1 MLTGNFKYVAYV
13 NMVSHTCVQQRT
25 LSESYCSV
33 SQGEDSKNMLQS
45 ELGGRGFEVS
55 CCLVLI

>member
-25 LSESYCSV
+25 LFESCCLV
-33 SQGEDSKNMLQS
+33 SQGEDRENMLQS
-45 ELGGRGFEVS
+45 ELGGRA

>member
-13 NMVSHTCVQQRT
+13 NMVSHTCVQERT

-45 ELGGRGFEVS
+45 ELGGRGF
-55 CCLVLI
+55 

>member
-25 LSESYCSV
+25 LSESYCAS
-33 SQGEDSKNMLQS
+33 
-45 ELGGRGFEVS
+45 GRGQQEHVAK
-55 CCLVLI
+55 